1 MFQMVIE
8 RLFLPEL
15 AKIEESDK
23 KLCAV
28 GVTHILCDP
37 VPMITGVYFNHL
49 WLPLL
54 QALLQLFESSNEL
67 QTMSAAE
74 KKKQLQEEAEEEL
87 LVGLD
92 DTPGKK
98 YLSYLSARV
107 ILNERRIK
115 RDFVISYTYVFL
127 SILLFCISDYT
138 PAFSCLAFAKKSH
151 TDIFGSGI
159 PDARCHLAKCLQTL
173 TAAHP
178 NQVSHFSDYFD
189 PIIFVCF

>member
-1 MFQMVIE
+1 MIHIFPCLRFSMFQMVIE

-15 AKIEESDK
+15 AKIEENDK

-37 VPMITGVYFNHL
+37 LPMITGVYFNHL

-74 KKKQLQEEAEEEL
+74 RKKQLQEEAEEEL

-98 YLSYLSARV
+98 YFAYSNALV
-107 ILNERRIK
+107 IRKERRIK
-115 RDFVISYTYVFL
+115 LDFVTTYTYVFL
-127 SILLFCISDYT
+127 SITFLYFRLYASFFVFGFCEKVPYGYIRVGNTRCSMS
-138 PAFSCLAFAKKSH
+138 FSEMFTNINGCS
-151 TDIFGSGI
+151 S
-159 PDARCHLAKCLQTL
+159 
-173 TAAHP
+173 
-178 NQVSHFSDYFD
+178 
-189 PIIFVCF
+189 